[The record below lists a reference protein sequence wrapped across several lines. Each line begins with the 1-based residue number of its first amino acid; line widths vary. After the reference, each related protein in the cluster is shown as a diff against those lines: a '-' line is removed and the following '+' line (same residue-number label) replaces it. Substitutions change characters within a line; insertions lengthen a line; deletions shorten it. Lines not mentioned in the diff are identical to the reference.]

1 MMEVP
6 PEIEGLATK
15 LMGIMSD
22 VTEVRDAVMEWHEQR
37 YDDIYTRYNITEN
50 EPFNEVKVS
59 SVIDDMKITAEYDR
73 VLEEW
78 VAVKARGGPELS
90 EDQKIRYVAFIE
102 EMLLAG
108 DALIADITFELTV
121 LGLEVQ
127 GPCLK
132 PPSTSYLQ
140 ICSKYIDGEISGIVC
155 VPMDKSAAVSFTA
168 RIL

>member
-15 LMGIMSD
+15 LMGIMSN
-22 VTEVRDAVMEWHEQR
+22 VTDARDAVMEWHEQR
-37 YDDIYTRYNITEN
+37 YDDIYNRYNITEN
-50 EPFNEVKVS
+50 EPFNDAKVS
-59 SVIDDMKITAEYDR
+59 SVIDGMKIT
-73 VLEEW
+73 
-78 VAVKARGGPELS
+78 
-90 EDQKIRYVAFIE
+90 E

-155 VPMDKSAAVSFTA
+155 VPMDKSVAVSFTA